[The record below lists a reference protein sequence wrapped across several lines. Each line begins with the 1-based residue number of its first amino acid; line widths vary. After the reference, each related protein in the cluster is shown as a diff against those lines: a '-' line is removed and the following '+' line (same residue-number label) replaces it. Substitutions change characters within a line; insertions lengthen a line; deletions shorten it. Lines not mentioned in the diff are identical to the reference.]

1 MAAGTPTA
9 GASAASAP
17 MVSVPK
23 DPYAAPVAGLSCPAD
38 AVVTNERCEGSVC
51 LTQAPG
57 GVTGN
62 SVALKGKASG
72 GAFTGLLV
80 SAQHDRTKSVT
91 TVNAASAL
99 KADGQFELTVPLAQL
114 GSYTIVIQ
122 AMRVAGPPL
131 LITARVSRVIAPHDL
146 TAAAVSIAEP
156 KSGEDH
162 IAIAVDL
169 EKSCRDAAKT
179 GLPQD
184 CDLIGSQTGA
194 TRIEATN
201 HMASGREILRH
212 TNTGSDGQFNL
223 CMPLGGGDN
232 VIEVRVCSPALASCV
247 LLTTKTFAFAKVE
260 PQVRWI
266 DSDPQ
271 HLRFAIDH
279 WTPKKM
285 PTTQCDGE
293 IHIQWN
299 HEVKP
304 NPVTKKEDLVQ
315 ILCPVNGE
323 YRIASAPAV
332 GVNELSISL
341 PGETGREF
349 HYTFGWGKAV
359 WAKDVAA
366 DIMAMRID
374 HAVLDRE
381 LPGIINR
388 FLGSDEFPKL
398 LQTLLTTSPASTSG
412 AADTTRV
419 AMIAAI
425 RGEIPAC
432 KSGKQT
438 STAMR
443 VIGTPSIGKVR
454 VNEIKLESNRIAMDL
469 TLDDVMVQ
477 VQYFKDADANG
488 APDQTFLP
496 LKIGFKK
503 LNIRPRL
510 ALVAGAAPQLLLTSD
525 EDDCLYKGASYCKHR
540 PSIVQPKYFQGSI
553 DAAGAFV
560 KCDGDDQLVTAE
572 IKSACKSINNV
583 DAKTGLISEQ
593 ILEAFNETLYCD
605 VSSQLTYALRH
616 ARIPLMQTLPLL
628 GRKLAWKSELV
639 LAAGGV
645 SINADGVGISLGS
658 RVESPGFYYTAG
670 SVAGNAA
677 PTAGAPSGHAVGL
690 AVNTD
695 VINQALAALTSLGNP
710 GEGLL
715 DWSIDEASIGL
726 MGFEFTTRCDPAI
739 VKGELPALCQM
750 RPTIEKLLGSD
761 LSTANYYAKDQPL
774 RITIRGDR
782 DLAPHVRFR
791 TAATGEM
798 VVDFDIPNVELSF
811 AAIAKDPTQAPK
823 PIIAARLTA
832 LLSFT
837 LDKISTHAADPSR
850 LALSI
855 RLRAP
860 ESRVVIMPV
869 AGSNRTILP
878 DHVLV
883 GQLRSLIAWGLEE
896 FAKKGINPIT
906 LPKKFLLPATQLSES
921 DATLFSH
928 LGLAEIRFGEGDLQ
942 WALDP
947 LSHAFTVTANP
958 ALIQR
963 LPVGGVVQEY
973 TWGQ

>member
-1 MAAGTPTA
+1 MKRHLFTLLGIIGILCSQAWAADLLPR
-9 GASAASAP
+9 
-17 MVSVPK
+17 
-23 DPYAAPVAGLSCPAD
+23 DPYAAPMSGLSCPAD

-62 SVALKGKASG
+62 SVVLKGKASG
-72 GAFTGLLV
+72 GAITGLLV
-80 SAQHDRTKSVT
+80 SAQHDRTKAVT
-91 TVNAASAL
+91 TVNAAQAL
-99 KADGQFELTVPLAQL
+99 KADGQFEFSVPLAQL

-131 LITARVSRVIAPHDL
+131 IITARVSRVIAPHDL

-184 CDLIGSQTGA
+184 CDLMGSQTGA
-194 TRIEATN
+194 TRIEAVNRMT
-201 HMASGREILRH
+201 SGREILRQ
-212 TNTGSDGQFNL
+212 TNTGSEGQFNL
-223 CMPLGGGDN
+223 CMPLGDGDN

-247 LLTTKTFAFAKVE
+247 LLATKTIAFAKSE

-285 PTTQCDGE
+285 PTTQCDSE
-293 IHIQWN
+293 IHVQWN
-299 HEVKP
+299 HELKW
-304 NPVTKKEDLVQ
+304 NPVIKKDDLLQ

-323 YRIASAPAV
+323 YRIVSTPVV

-398 LQTLLTTSPASTSG
+398 LQTLLTTNSVSAPGT
-412 AADTTRV
+412 ADTNRLT
-419 AMIAAI
+419 AIAAI

-443 VIGTPSIGKVR
+443 VIGTPSVGKVR

-488 APDQTFLP
+488 VPDQTFLP

-510 ALVAGAAPQLLLTSD
+510 TLVSSTTPQLLLTSD
-525 EDDCLYKGASYCKHR
+525 EDDCLYKSASYCKHR
-540 PSIVQPKYFQGSI
+540 PSIVQPKDFQGSI

-560 KCDGDDQLVTAE
+560 KCDGDDQLATAE

-616 ARIPLMQTLPLL
+616 ARIPLMQILPLP

-645 SINADGVGISLGS
+645 SINADGVGVTLGS

-670 SVAGNAA
+670 SVAGNV
-677 PTAGAPSGHAVGL
+677 APSGHAVGL
-690 AVNTD
+690 AVNAD

-726 MGFEFTTRCDPAI
+726 MGFDFTTRCDPAI

-750 RPTIEKLLGSD
+750 RPTVEKLLGSD
-761 LSTANYYAKDQPL
+761 LSTANYYTKDQPL

-782 DLAPHVRFR
+782 ELAPHVRFR

-896 FAKKGINPIT
+896 FGKKGIDPIT
-906 LPKKFLLPATQLSES
+906 LPKKFLLPTTQLSES
-921 DATLFSH
+921 DETLLSR

-942 WALDP
+942 WGLDP
-947 LSHAFTVTANP
+947 LSRAFTVTANP

-963 LPVGGVVQEY
+963 LPVGGVMQEY
-973 TWGQ
+973 IWGQ